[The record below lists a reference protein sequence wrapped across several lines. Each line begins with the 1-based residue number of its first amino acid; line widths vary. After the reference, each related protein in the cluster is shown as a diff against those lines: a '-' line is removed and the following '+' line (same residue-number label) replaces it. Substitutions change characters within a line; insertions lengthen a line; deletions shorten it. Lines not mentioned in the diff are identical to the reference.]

1 VLGEHCDWAGGAS
14 LTIPL
19 PLGVRVRAEAARE
32 GVSAKSELDGEL
44 LEGRWSIN
52 NPRIGHAAL
61 RFVPAAIQTLNNAG
75 IPVKPTELWIA
86 GDLPAAKGLA
96 SSAALSLGVLDA
108 LSRFSGHHQ
117 STATLVDL
125 AYQLEHDALG
135 IPCGRLDQA
144 ACAAAQPLFLSW
156 SKSKTGEISMNARRV
171 DPLKALHFVVATLR
185 GPRHA
190 KKILATLARHHD
202 STIPNSHGDAVREA
216 ITEFASAAEAGAYA
230 METGNIKALG
240 LAMNRSQ
247 AIYEAKLAGRFES
260 THDPQLLQQI
270 RSLIDLGAI
279 GAKFSGAGGDGSVI
293 GLFSTEN
300 SARASAISMDH
311 TLGNAW
317 YISVG
322 VP

>member
-1 VLGEHCDWAGGAS
+1 
-14 LTIPL
+14 
-19 PLGVRVRAEAARE
+19 
-32 GVSAKSELDGEL
+32 
-44 LEGRWSIN
+44 
-52 NPRIGHAAL
+52 
-61 RFVPAAIQTLNNAG
+61 
-75 IPVKPTELWIA
+75 
-86 GDLPAAKGLA
+86 
-96 SSAALSLGVLDA
+96 
-108 LSRFSGHHQ
+108 
-117 STATLVDL
+117 
-125 AYQLEHDALG
+125 
-135 IPCGRLDQA
+135 
-144 ACAAAQPLFLSW
+144 
-156 SKSKTGEISMNARRV
+156 
-171 DPLKALHFVVATLR
+171 
-185 GPRHA
+185 
-190 KKILATLARHHD
+190 
-202 STIPNSHGDAVREA
+202 
-216 ITEFASAAEAGAYA
+216 